1 LRFARQFEQQVV
13 QGTIGSADGPEWRQ
27 FLGQPSAILI
37 FQTEADFGSRV
48 KV

>member
-1 LRFARQFEQQVV
+1 VLVRTRNL
-13 QGTIGSADGPEWRQ
+13 SDS
-27 FLGQPSAILI
+27 SAILI